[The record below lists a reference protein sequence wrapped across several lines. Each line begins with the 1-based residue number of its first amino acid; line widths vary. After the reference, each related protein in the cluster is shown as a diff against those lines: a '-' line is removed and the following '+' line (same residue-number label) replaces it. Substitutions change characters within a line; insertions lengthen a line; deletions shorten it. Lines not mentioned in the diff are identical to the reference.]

1 MNLDTFLNRKNSFY
15 FLLFLF
21 VTFLVFAKSI
31 GYEYFIYDDVEYLKS
46 NLRLTNPTLENIRW
60 FWSDA
65 NTKTPLFFNFIQLI
79 FSIWSNQSASVL
91 RIINIAIHA
100 ANSFLVF
107 KIVLNLLKKFSG
119 ESEKLSII
127 AFFSSMVFVFHPTQV
142 ESIVWVYS
150 MRGVAASFFALSSIY
165 AYLKYLDLNQKK
177 YLLIAAATY
186 LIGMLFK
193 FSIATTPAAF
203 ILVDYFLDKEMTI
216 KKSVIKHWVIL
227 SFGFFF
233 YFIFVYEYSSEYV
246 MKLKVSNVDAIFIS
260 VRTSLH
266 YIEKLFYPFN
276 YRLDYGL
283 NYKNYKEFLP
293 HVWLTRLSILAM
305 VMLNIYSLKVVLT
318 NGKNKYIFCYLFFVI
333 LMFPG
338 LGLIP
343 HDFQYSSFVSDRYL
357 YLGILP
363 LCLFL
368 AIGYLKLF
376 ELYPKVFPVLPVAVL
391 SLYLLVSFSF
401 VNLWGDTGELLKKSY
416 FANPASDMAY
426 EGVVNFYDSK
436 DELNKITTILWD
448 DTKKPVKHRVSYVK
462 FAKYLG
468 KTKRVREGKIVI
480 QSWRDSKVEFADILL
495 FHLYLEAHL
504 FPEAE
509 NQLRVIS
516 PYPPTYFKDTGATF
530 NELKAKL
537 EKTRK
542 ETPVIF
548 SPWEQMT
555 RRKYNPLS
563 LKIKAEMINRGYLT
577 E

>member
-31 GYEYFIYDDVEYLKS
+31 GYEYFIFDDVEYLKN
-46 NLRLTNPTLENIRW
+46 NLRLTDLTLENIRW

-65 NTKTPLFFNFIQLI
+65 NTKTPLFFNFIQLV

-107 KIVLNLLKKFSG
+107 KIVLNLLGKFTKK
-119 ESEKLSII
+119 SENLTIV
-127 AFFSSMVFVFHPTQV
+127 AFFSSMVFVFHPAQV

-165 AYLKYLDLNQKK
+165 AYLKYLDLNQRK
-177 YLLIAAATY
+177 YLFIAAGTY

-193 FSIATTPAAF
+193 FSIAATPAVF
-203 ILVDYFLDKEMTI
+203 ILIDYFLDKEMTI
-216 KKSVIKHWVIL
+216 KKSIIKHWIII

-246 MKLKVSNVDAIFIS
+246 TKLKVTNVDALFIS

-266 YIEKLFYPFN
+266 YIKKLFYPFN
-276 YRLDYGL
+276 YKLDYGL

-293 HVWLTRLSILAM
+293 HVWLTRTSILAM
-305 VMLNIYSLKVVLT
+305 VMLNVYSLKVILT
-318 NGKNKYIFCYLFFVI
+318 NGKNKYIFCYLLFVV

-363 LCLFL
+363 LCLFFAFGAL
-368 AIGYLKLF
+368 TLF
-376 ELYPKVFPVLPVAVL
+376 ELYPKLFPVLPGAVL
-391 SLYLLVSFSF
+391 LVYLVGSLFF
-401 VNLWGDTGELLKKSY
+401 VNLWGDTGELLKNSY
-416 FANPASDMAY
+416 VSNPSSDMAY
-426 EGVVNFYDSK
+426 EGVVNYYDSK
-436 DELNKITTILWD
+436 DELDKITTMLWD
-448 DTKKPVKHRVSYVK
+448 DTKKPIKHRVSYMK

-468 KTKRVREGKIVI
+468 KTKRVHDGQIII
-480 QSWRDSKVEFADILL
+480 QSWKDSKVEFTDILL

-509 NQLRVIS
+509 NQIKILS
-516 PYPPTYFKDTGATF
+516 HYPPTYFKDTGASF
-530 NELKAKL
+530 NELKAMLVKY
-537 EKTRK
+537 KK
-542 ETPVIF
+542 ETPAIF

-563 LKIKAEMINRGYLT
+563 LKIKSEMVKRGYLA